1 MDSFQQTSQHHGLLV
16 VSFYSCLCYYSVELG
31 GNWEV
36 GRVRFTAAYSNTP
49 KHKCNKGMALVAKVL
64 LIFMYLA
71 LKSNSVHAGL

>member
-1 MDSFQQTSQHHGLLV
+1 MAFWLFLFTPACAIIVLNWG
-16 VSFYSCLCYYSVELG
+16 G

-36 GRVRFTAAYSNTP
+36 GRVRFTVAYSNTP